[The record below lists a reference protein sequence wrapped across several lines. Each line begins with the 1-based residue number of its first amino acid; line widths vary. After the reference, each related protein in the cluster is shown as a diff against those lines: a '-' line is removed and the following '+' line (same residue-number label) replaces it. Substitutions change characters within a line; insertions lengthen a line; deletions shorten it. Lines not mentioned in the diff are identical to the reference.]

1 MHAKLQEIF
10 GSVLIVE
17 SLANTVHYKVPKNG
31 HSIGF
36 VFGLM
41 DEFKE
46 KYSLSEYTASQTTL
60 DQIFNMFAN

>member
-1 MHAKLQEIF
+1 
-10 GSVLIVE
+10 VE